1 MTIKS
6 LKIKNRS
13 YYFWDDTININDF
26 DPKLLKLDKKESL
39 LNIDIYCIGYV
50 TKKDIYNINSVN
62 PLDLVIPSVEG
73 YVEKINN
80 SDNTNLIITLID
92 NNYDDGNVIASP
104 IGSIIDRN
112 IVISSIDKISEVLN
126 KLNKLWKDIED
137 KINASIENS
146 NKIRF
151 SSDVVLPLN
160 TPIKFHELT
169 IIIRCIIMK
178 DGKYYPEIYLDDG
191 LFEI

>member
-1 MTIKS
+1 M
-6 LKIKNRS
+6 
-13 YYFWDDTININDF
+13 
-26 DPKLLKLDKKESL
+26 
-39 LNIDIYCIGYV
+39 
-50 TKKDIYNINSVN
+50 
-62 PLDLVIPSVEG
+62 DLVIPSVEG

-137 KINASIENS
+137 KINASI
-146 NKIRF
+146 
-151 SSDVVLPLN
+151 
-160 TPIKFHELT
+160 
-169 IIIRCIIMK
+169 
-178 DGKYYPEIYLDDG
+178 
-191 LFEI
+191 